1 MLAEAVAS
9 LPGLSVELDRVMTN
23 MVYVD
28 VIGGVSAGD
37 WVDALAKEGV
47 VLTAL
52 GPSLLRAVTHL
63 DVDDEGLSRAI
74 EGFKTV
80 SGQQG

>member
-9 LPGLSVELDRVMTN
+9 LPGLSVDLDRVMTN

-28 VIGGVSAGD
+28 VTGGVPASD
-37 WVDALAKEGV
+37 WVDGLANEGV

-63 DVDDEGLSRAI
+63 DVDDVGLARAI
-74 EGFKTV
+74 AGFKTV
-80 SGQQG
+80 AGQQN